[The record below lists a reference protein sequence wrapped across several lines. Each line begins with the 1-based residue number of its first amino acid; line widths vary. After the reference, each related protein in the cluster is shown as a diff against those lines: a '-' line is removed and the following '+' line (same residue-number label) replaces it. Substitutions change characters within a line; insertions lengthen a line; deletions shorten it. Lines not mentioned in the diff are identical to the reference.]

1 MPLMGLSSLS
11 SSYPGSA
18 KHRHIQKEYRS
29 TDAIDYLCACLE
41 LVMLMM
47 LLMLMMIYTANEI
60 VPPASSLATWYWKY
74 TTTRSGTSAVVD
86 TVPEV
91 V

>member
-18 KHRHIQKEYRS
+18 KHRHIQKEDRS

-41 LVMLMM
+41 LAMLMM
-47 LLMLMMIYTANEI
+47 MLMMIIYTANEI

-74 TTTRSGTSAVVD
+74 ITTRSGTSAVVD

>member
-18 KHRHIQKEYRS
+18 KHRHIQKEDRS

-47 LLMLMMIYTANEI
+47 MMIYTANEI